1 MSRRWLSVIA
11 AKRPGGLP
19 VFRPLPLAC
28 AAMVLL
34 LGVKTREVVHALGG
48 APAALLS
55 AGRVVVPA
63 AAAAGHEAAPTPAP
77 AKPAASHAPA
87 HPDAAKSDRART
99 DAPAAAPAAPVSSMP
114 PVPTEPPVSESERAL
129 LLDLRA
135 RRGQIEVREQAL
147 ATRDSVAAA
156 AEKRI
161 GERVEQLQALQ
172 AKLEAMEAARRE
184 RDDANWRG
192 LVKTYEVMRP
202 RDAAAILN
210 ELEMPVLLQVLD
222 RMKEG
227 KTAALLAAMLPDR
240 ARAATAQLAAMRSRA
255 VAPPVLP
262 GALPPPAV
270 PPPAAPPGAAAGAP
284 AAAGAAG

>member
-1 MSRRWLSVIA
+1 MSRRWLPLMPSLLG
-11 AKRPGGLP
+11 RPAWLT
-19 VFRPLPLAC
+19 VFRPLPLSC
-28 AAMVLL
+28 AVMALL
-34 LGVKTREVVHALGG
+34 LVVKTKDVVRVLGG

-55 AGRVVVPA
+55 AGRAVLPSAEA
-63 AAAAGHEAAPTPAP
+63 AAHGAPAP
-77 AKPAASHAPA
+77 AKPAAAVPVPGPAPA
-87 HPDAAKSDRART
+87 PHAAAGPA
-99 DAPAAAPAAPVSSMP
+99 APAAAPAAAGVAAVP
-114 PVPTEPPVSESERAL
+114 PAPQEPPVGESERAL

-135 RRGQIEVREQAL
+135 RRGQIEAREQAL
-147 ATRDSVAAA
+147 AARDAVLAA

-172 AKLEAMEAARRE
+172 ARLEALDGARRE

-227 KTAALLAAMLPDR
+227 RAAVLLAAMLPDR
-240 ARAATAQLAAMRSRA
+240 ARTATAQLAAMRTRA

-262 GALPPPAV
+262 SAAVPAGAAAPAV
-270 PPPAAPPGAAAGAP
+270 PAPPGVPG
-284 AAAGAAG
+284 

>member
-1 MSRRWLSVIA
+1 MSRRWLPSVPSLLG
-11 AKRPGGLP
+11 RPAWLT
-19 VFRPLPLAC
+19 VFRPLPLSC
-28 AAMVLL
+28 AVMALL
-34 LGVKTREVVHALGG
+34 LVVKTKDVVHVLGG

-55 AGRVVVPA
+55 AGRAVLPSAEA
-63 AAAAGHEAAPTPAP
+63 AAHGAAPAP
-77 AKPAASHAPA
+77 AKPAA
-87 HPDAAKSDRART
+87 
-99 DAPAAAPAAPVSSMP
+99 PAAAPAAAVVAAVP
-114 PVPTEPPVSESERAL
+114 PAPQEPPVSESERAL

-135 RRGQIEVREQAL
+135 RRGQIEAREQAL
-147 ATRDSVAAA
+147 AARDAVLAA

-172 AKLEAMEAARRE
+172 ARLEAMDGARRE

-192 LVKTYEVMRP
+192 LVKTYEIMRP

-227 KTAALLAAMLPDR
+227 RAAVLLAAMLPDR
-240 ARAATAQLAAMRSRA
+240 ARTATAQLAAMRTRA

-262 GALPPPAV
+262 SAAVPAGAAAPAV
-270 PPPAAPPGAAAGAP
+270 PAAPGVPG
-284 AAAGAAG
+284 

>member
-1 MSRRWLSVIA
+1 MSRRWLPLVPSLLG
-11 AKRPGGLP
+11 RPAWLT
-19 VFRPLPLAC
+19 VFRPLPCAC
-28 AAMVLL
+28 AVMALL
-34 LGVKTREVVHALGG
+34 LAVKTKDVVHVLGG

-55 AGRVVVPA
+55 AGRAVLPA
-63 AAAAGHEAAPTPAP
+63 AEAAAHGGSPAP
-77 AKPAASHAPA
+77 AKPAAAAPV
-87 HPDAAKSDRART
+87 P
-99 DAPAAAPAAPVSSMP
+99 APQAAAGPTAASASVVPAAPLP
-114 PVPTEPPVSESERAL
+114 LQEPPVSESERAL

-135 RRGQIEVREQAL
+135 RRGQVEAREQAL
-147 ATRDSVAAA
+147 ATRDAVLAA

-172 AKLEAMEAARRE
+172 ARLEALDGARRE

-192 LVKTYEVMRP
+192 LVKTYEIMRP

-227 KTAALLAAMLPDR
+227 RAAVLLAAMLPDR
-240 ARAATAQLAAMRSRA
+240 ARTATAQLAAMRTRA

-262 GALPPPAV
+262 PAAAPASAVAPAV
-270 PPPAAPPGAAAGAP
+270 PAAPGTPG
-284 AAAGAAG
+284 

>member
-1 MSRRWLSVIA
+1 MSRRWLPLMPSLLG
-11 AKRPGGLP
+11 RPAWLT
-19 VFRPLPLAC
+19 VFRPLPLSC
-28 AAMVLL
+28 AVMALL
-34 LGVKTREVVHALGG
+34 LVVKTKDVVHVLGG

-55 AGRVVVPA
+55 AGRAVLPSAEA
-63 AAAAGHEAAPTPAP
+63 AAHGTPAP
-77 AKPAASHAPA
+77 AKPAAPAPA
-87 HPDAAKSDRART
+87 PAPHAAAGPA
-99 DAPAAAPAAPVSSMP
+99 APAAAPAAAVVAAVP
-114 PVPTEPPVSESERAL
+114 PAPQEPPVGESERAL

-135 RRGQIEVREQAL
+135 RRGQIEAREQAL
-147 ATRDSVAAA
+147 AARDAVLAA

-172 AKLEAMEAARRE
+172 ARLEALDGARRE

-227 KTAALLAAMLPDR
+227 RAAVLLAAMLPDR
-240 ARAATAQLAAMRSRA
+240 ARTATAQLAAMRTRA

-262 GALPPPAV
+262 SAAVPAGAAAPAV
-270 PPPAAPPGAAAGAP
+270 PAAPGVPG
-284 AAAGAAG
+284 

>member
-11 AKRPGGLP
+11 TRRPGGLP

-28 AAMVLL
+28 ATMVLL

-55 AGRVVVPA
+55 AGRAMVPTA
-63 AAAAGHEAAPTPAP
+63 AAAAHEAPPP
-77 AKPAASHAPA
+77 AKPAESHAPA
-87 HPDAAKSDRART
+87 HPEAAHSGGART
-99 DAPAAAPAAPVSSMP
+99 GAPAAAPAAPVSSVP
-114 PVPTEPPVSESERAL
+114 PVPTESPISESERAL

-222 RMKEG
+222 RMKEA
-227 KTAALLAAMLPDR
+227 KAAVLLAAMLPDR
-240 ARAATAQLAAMRSRA
+240 ARTATVQLAAMRSRS
-255 VAPPVLP
+255 VVPPMLP
-262 GALPPPAV
+262 DAV
-270 PPPAAPPGAAAGAP
+270 PPPTAPRPAAPSGAAAGTPAP
-284 AAAGAAG
+284 AGAAG

>member
-11 AKRPGGLP
+11 ARRPGGLP

-28 AAMVLL
+28 VAMVLL
-34 LGVKTREVVHALGG
+34 LGVKTREVLHALGG

-55 AGRVVVPA
+55 AGRAVVPA
-63 AAAAGHEAAPTPAP
+63 AAAASHEAAPPPAP

-87 HPDAAKSDRART
+87 HPDAARSDRART

-135 RRGQIEVREQAL
+135 RRGQIEAREQAQ
-147 ATRDSVAAA
+147 AIRDVVLAA

-172 AKLEAMEAARRE
+172 AKLEAMEAARHE
-184 RDDANWRG
+184 RDEANWRG

-202 RDAAAILN
+202 RDAAVILN
-210 ELEMPVLLQVLD
+210 EMEMPVLLQVLD
-222 RMKEG
+222 RMKEA
-227 KTAALLAAMLPDR
+227 KAAALLAAMLPDR

-255 VAPPVLP
+255 VAPPMLP
-262 GALPPPAV
+262 GAVPLPAV
-270 PPPAAPPGAAAGAP
+270 PPLAAPPGAAAGTP
-284 AAAGAAG
+284 AVAG

>member
-1 MSRRWLSVIA
+1 MSRRWLPLMPSLLG
-11 AKRPGGLP
+11 RPAWLT
-19 VFRPLPLAC
+19 VFRPLPLSC
-28 AAMVLL
+28 AVMALL
-34 LGVKTREVVHALGG
+34 LVVKTKDVVHLMGG

-55 AGRVVVPA
+55 AGRAVLPA
-63 AAAAGHEAAPTPAP
+63 AEAAAHGAAAAP
-77 AKPAASHAPA
+77 AKPAAPAPA
-87 HPDAAKSDRART
+87 PAPHAAAGPA
-99 DAPAAAPAAPVSSMP
+99 APAAAPAAAVVAAVP
-114 PVPTEPPVSESERAL
+114 PAPQEPPVGESERAL

-135 RRGQIEVREQAL
+135 RRGQIEAREQAL
-147 ATRDSVAAA
+147 AARDAVLAA

-161 GERVEQLQALQ
+161 GERVEQLQAR
-172 AKLEAMEAARRE
+172 LEALDGARRE

-227 KTAALLAAMLPDR
+227 RAAVLLAAMLPDR
-240 ARAATAQLAAMRSRA
+240 ARTATAQLAAMRTRA

-262 GALPPPAV
+262 SAAVPAGAAAPAV
-270 PPPAAPPGAAAGAP
+270 PAAPGVPG
-284 AAAGAAG
+284 